1 MKITLLIFGLF
12 LVSFFEIKAQEKI
25 KAGIEL
31 DALPYITGGYFGA
44 GFIGKGHWRLRVL
57 TASVNKPDWSINKN
71 FSNNHVEAYAV
82 VVDRFFKKS
91 WSGWWMGGGLVYW
104 KSKIQTQ
111 AKQQTAKFQNSFL
124 NGSLGYNLKLN
135 KHFYLSPWAGMS
147 LRVGGDQN
155 VPVDQTT
162 YTLPMLNPEASLK
175 LGVIF

>member
-1 MKITLLIFGLF
+1 MKIKFLILGLF
-12 LVSFFEIKAQEKI
+12 LVSFFEINAQQKI

-44 GFIGKGHWRLRVL
+44 GFIGKGHWRLRAL

-91 WSGWWMGGGLVYW
+91 WSGWWIGGGLVYW

-111 AKQQTAKFQNSFL
+111 DKLQTAKFQNSLL
-124 NGSLGYNLKLN
+124 NGSLGYNFKLN

-147 LRVGGDQN
+147 LRVGGDQKT
-155 VPVDQTT
+155 PLDQTT
-162 YTLPMLNPEASLK
+162 YTLPLLNPEASLK
-175 LGVIF
+175 LGLIF

>member
-1 MKITLLIFGLF
+1 MKIKFLILCLF
-12 LVSFFEIKAQEKI
+12 LVSFFEINAQQKI

-44 GFIGKGHWRLRVL
+44 GFIGKGHWRLRAL

-91 WSGWWMGGGLVYW
+91 WSGWWIGGGLVYW

-111 AKQQTAKFQNSFL
+111 DKLQTAKFQNSLL
-124 NGSLGYNLKLN
+124 NGSLGYNFKLN

-147 LRVGGDQN
+147 LRVGGDQKT
-155 VPVDQTT
+155 PLDQTT
-162 YTLPMLNPEASLK
+162 YTLPLLNPEASLK
-175 LGVIF
+175 LGLIF

>member
-1 MKITLLIFGLF
+1 MKIKRLFFCLF

-44 GFIGKGHWRLRVL
+44 GFVGKGHWRLRAL

-71 FSNNHVEAYAV
+71 FSNNHVGAYAV

-91 WSGWWMGGGLVYW
+91 WSGWWIGGGLVYW

-111 AKQQTAKFQNSFL
+111 DKLQTAKFQNSLL
-124 NGSLGYNLKLN
+124 NGSLGYNFKLN

-147 LRVGGDQN
+147 LRVGGDQKT
-155 VPVDQTT
+155 PVDQTT
-162 YTLPMLNPEASLK
+162 YTLPLLNPEASLK

>member
-1 MKITLLIFGLF
+1 MKIKLLIFSLF

-44 GFIGKGHWRLRVL
+44 GFLGKGHWRVRAL

-71 FSNNHVEAYAV
+71 FSNNHVDAYAL
-82 VVDRFFKKS
+82 VVDRFFKKDF
-91 WSGWWMGGGLVYW
+91 SGFWLGAGQVFW

-111 AKQQTAKFQNSFL
+111 ARQQTAKFQNTLL

-135 KHFYLSPWAGMS
+135 KHFYISPWAGMS
-147 LRVGGDQN
+147 LRVAGDQKT
-155 VPVDQTT
+155 PVDKTS
-162 YTLPMLNPEASLK
+162 YTLPLLNPEASLK
-175 LGVIF
+175 LGVMF